1 MTVSTE
7 HLVLG
12 GLVQSS
18 DFIRDVIPYLEEDYF
33 KDMADHA
40 VFTTIKK
47 FVTEYSAPP
56 KRTSLMHE
64 ISESSEIS
72 DKVRMDALTVVE
84 EIYDVNI
91 PELEYKWLT
100 KQAESFC
107 QNKAI
112 YNAIQKAIGIYDGS
126 EHTLTPHAIPD
137 MLKHAV
143 GISFDTQIGKDL
155 FDDVEARYEY
165 YSSPENRIPFD
176 IDVLNRITSGG
187 CPRKTLNVLVAGINV
202 GKTMGMAHL
211 AASYIKQGLNVLYI
225 SMEMSE
231 FEILKRV
238 DANILKTPI
247 QEISKLPREV
257 FVNKIQKIKEK
268 THGKLKVKE
277 FPPGAGTAA
286 HFKHVIGELKL
297 KQGFVPDI
305 LMIDYLGITGSSR
318 IKMGQHNS
326 YTYLKAVAEE
336 LRALA
341 VETQTILWT
350 AMQLNRAGIQ
360 SSDVEITDISDS
372 MGVPA
377 TADFMLS
384 MSRTEEMDE
393 LGQIL
398 VKQLKNRYGN
408 KTNEMRFALGVNVD
422 TQSMYDVNQ
431 SETDSLVSE
440 KVRRN
445 GDDTK
450 SVTPTGSLKDKFA
463 SFKFE

>member
-1 MTVSTE
+1 MSVSSE

-12 GLVQSS
+12 GLVQSP
-18 DFIRDVIPYLEEDYF
+18 DFIRDVIPYVEEDYF
-33 KDMADHA
+33 HDQAEQA
-40 VFTTIKK
+40 VFLTIKK

-56 KRTSLMHE
+56 KRTSLLHE
-64 ISESSEIS
+64 IAED
-72 DKVRMDALTVVE
+72 DKIADSVRSRAIDLVA
-84 EIYDVNI
+84 EIYDINI
-91 PELEYKWLT
+91 PELDHKWLT

-112 YNAIQKAIGIYDGS
+112 YNAIQKAIGIYDGT
-126 EHTLTPHAIPD
+126 ERTMTPHAIPD
-137 MLKHAV
+137 ILKTAI
-143 GISFDTQIGKDL
+143 GISFDTAIGKDL
-155 FDDVEARYEY
+155 FEDVEARFDY
-165 YSSPENRIPFD
+165 YNSPENRLQFD

-187 CPRKTLNVLVAGINV
+187 CPRKTLNVLVAGVNV

-211 AASYIKQGLNVLYI
+211 AAAYIKQGLNVLYI

-231 FEILKRV
+231 FEILKRI

-247 QEISKLPREV
+247 QDIGKLPRET
-257 FVNKIQKIKEK
+257 FLNKIQKIKEK

-297 KQGFVPDI
+297 KQNFVPDI

-341 VETQTILWT
+341 VETETVLWT
-350 AMQLNRAGIQ
+350 AMQLNRQGIQ
-360 SSDVEITDISDS
+360 SSDVEITDVSDS

-422 TQSMYDVNQ
+422 TQTMYDVNQ
-431 SETDSLVSE
+431 SETDDLVSN
-440 KVRRN
+440 KIRKS
-445 GDDTK
+445 GADTQ